1 MLINVTISTF
11 LVTLVIHQA
20 TSQYQKQSN
29 VPDDYDCSCVGFLR
43 KASICNW
50 TETECDEE
58 SNSFKN
64 YQDKCI
70 LLNKYRQG
78 RRDGIIPDDYN
89 KTISCFANF
98 DDEKAA
104 KIRAGVKIP
113 KNSRSLD
120 ISWNFNPKVPFDTPL
135 PTSTIDWGRYMTAV
149 KNQGACG
156 SCYAF
161 GKK

>member
-1 MLINVTISTF
+1 MTKLTIYTF
-11 LVTLVIHQA
+11 LVALVIHQV

-50 TETECDEE
+50 SETECDEE
-58 SNSFKN
+58 SDSFKN
-64 YQDKCI
+64 YQDECI
-70 LLNKYRQG
+70 VLNKYRQG
-78 RRDGIIPDDYN
+78 RRDGIISDDYN
-89 KTISCFANF
+89 KTVSCFANLG
-98 DDEKAA
+98 EEMAA

-113 KNSRSLD
+113 RSERSQA
-120 ISWNFNPKVPFDTPL
+120 ISSNFNPKVPFNSPL
-135 PTSTIDWGRYMTAV
+135 PSSTIDWGRYMTAV

-156 SCYAF
+156 SCWAF